1 MIVDGDVVH
10 GFYNPAVS
18 RIVEVNPL
26 FSKTVIFHNDLGC
39 RDGLIVSVY
48 LPQAGCV
55 CNDAVIRNNTLMGK
69 PTEGA
74 LIALAMKV
82 CA

>member
-1 MIVDGDVVH
+1 M
-10 GFYNPAVS
+10 
-18 RIVEVNPL
+18 
-26 FSKTVIFHNDLGC
+26 
-39 RDGLIVSVY
+39 
-48 LPQAGCV
+48 

-82 CA
+82 CACSLFFDTSQENVKLPVSVLLALRGRMKKTHSI